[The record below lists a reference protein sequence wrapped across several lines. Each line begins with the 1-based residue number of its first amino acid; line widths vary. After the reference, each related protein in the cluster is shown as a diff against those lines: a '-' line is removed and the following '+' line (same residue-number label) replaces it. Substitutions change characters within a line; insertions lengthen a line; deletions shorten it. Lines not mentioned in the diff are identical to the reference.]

1 MSGYDCGGWRWPMAE
16 IGKTKAAA
24 AGVCEVSIF
33 YETEF

>member
-1 MSGYDCGGWRWPMAE
+1 MAE